1 MSQGFVSLVCRR
13 NVLSYVLDYVDMHEH
28 VSFLTTPKTI
38 RQTTQMNS
46 PDKEFQQAGG
56 GRVGYV
62 QSQLRSSTG

>member
-1 MSQGFVSLVCRR
+1 MSQGFVSLVCRC
-13 NVLSYVLDYVDMHEH
+13 NLLSYVLDNVHEH

-62 QSQLRSSTG
+62 QSQLRS

>member
-13 NVLSYVLDYVDMHEH
+13 NVLCYVLDYVDMHEH
-28 VSFLTTPKTI
+28 VSFLTTQKTI
-38 RQTTQMNS
+38 RQTTQINS

-62 QSQLRSSTG
+62 QSQWRS